1 MDLNKL
7 GMGEKISG
15 GAGILLI
22 LGILILPWHHISFG
36 PFGSAN
42 IKAMSSPN
50 AIWGILAFI
59 LALAVVGTLLA
70 EKLANVELPEI
81 PVSWVDARFY
91 GGIAVLALLLLKL
104 VVETSALGFGAW
116 VNIILAAGLAYGG
129 FAAKQE
135 SGSSGRSA
143 TPPSPF

>member
-7 GMGEKISG
+7 SMGDKITA

-22 LGILILPWHHISFG
+22 LGILILPWHKISFG
-36 PFGSAN
+36 AFGSAT

-50 AIWGILAFI
+50 GFWAVLAFI
-59 LALAVVGTLLA
+59 LALAVVGSLLA
-70 EKLANVELPEI
+70 EKLGNIDLPELPI
-81 PVSWVDARFY
+81 SITDARFY
-91 GGIAVLALLLLKL
+91 GSIAVLALLVLKL
-104 VVETSALGFGAW
+104 VIETNSLGYGAF
-116 VNIILAAGLAYGG
+116 VNIILAAGMAYGG
-129 FAAKQE
+129 FATKQE